1 MLYGEARW
9 PKRSRCRTGNTP
21 RSFGLAESIGSNP
34 TAERLGIPQSTMSSW
49 VRRARQD
56 NIEPTAAPAVPT
68 RRAPSELE
76 AEVSR
81 LRREVAS
88 LKVDNEVLRKA
99 TAYFVKVSR

>member
-1 MLYGEARW
+1 MAKKEPVPNRQYTAEFRAKAVR
-9 PKRSRCRTGNTP
+9 
-21 RSFGLAESIGSNP
+21 LAESIGSNP
-34 TAERLGIPQSTMSSW
+34 AAERLGIPQSTMSSW

-56 NIEPTAAPAVPT
+56 NIEPPAAPATPT

-88 LKVDNEVLRKA
+88 SKVDNEVLRKA